1 MNVKKMVKTAAIAA
15 ILGTGFV
22 PSAYADVSV
31 EDVKCTQRYPWNGLV
46 DIEYTIA
53 CDDPEAEIY
62 VNPVG
67 FNGDTGL
74 TVFPTHF
81 TGDGATNTVKAGKH
95 TMVCEGR
102 VFDENGTLCL
112 KSDGTFFVVRDF
124 TTNPEG

>member
-1 MNVKKMVKTAAIAA
+1 MWRRRLV
-15 ILGTGFV
+15 V
-22 PSAYADVSV
+22 PVASTVVCV
-31 EDVKCTQRYPWNGLV
+31 EDVKCVQRYPWNGLV

-81 TGDGATNTVKAGKH
+81 TGDGATNTVKVGRH
-95 TMVCEGR
+95 TMVFVEVWTRIPPLRRLSKRTVSSENCGR
-102 VFDENGTLCL
+102 
-112 KSDGTFFVVRDF
+112 RRI
-124 TTNPEG
+124 